1 MLETYRVS
9 GTSLTP
15 QVFLTEQYWL
25 LRDLTGK
32 VRSITTKQKGFGM
45 SVHNKCIHQLFEEQV
60 IQTPNANAIEF
71 EDSRLTYQELNCGAN
86 QLAHYL
92 QSLNV
97 GPDVIVGICMERS
110 IELIVALLGVL
121 KAGGACLPLDPAY
134 SKERLTLMLSDS
146 EASLLLTQEKLL
158 TELPEHQARVICV
171 DTNWAIISQESD
183 ENSVCIAKP
192 TNLAYVIYTSGSTGK
207 PKGVM
212 IEHQSLVNFTE
223 AATIE
228 YGLSVRDR
236 ILQFASISFDA
247 AVEEIYPCLTCG
259 ATLVLRTNEIVSS
272 MSVSVFLK
280 KCQALMITLLSLPT
294 AYWHQMV
301 SELATANLTLPESL
315 RLVLI
320 GGEAVLP
327 KRVEMWKKYVGDYPQ
342 LINGYGTTE
351 TTVLTTT
358 YTLPSSASLSLDQE
372 LRELPI
378 GRAIHNVQTY
388 VLDQYLQPVAV
399 GVPGELHIGG
409 GCLAR
414 GYLNRPDLT
423 DKKFISNPFSD
434 QPGDRLYKTGDLVRY
449 LPDGNIEFLGRLDN
463 QVKIRGFRI
472 EPEEIE
478 TALLQH
484 SAILYAIILV
494 REDNPDNKHLVAY
507 IVLIQGKTFTLSELN
522 SFLKEKLP
530 SYMIPSAFVILE
542 HFPLTPNGKVD
553 RQALLRLDTF
563 QRELKQ
569 NIIPPSTPT
578 EEILVNIWTDILGLK
593 EISIDDDFF
602 ALGGHSLLIA
612 QLIARLRDA
621 FFIEL
626 PVSCL
631 LKSPNLFEIAKA
643 IDSILQGDTSTEIDA
658 DAKIDLDAEVIL
670 DSTITPVD
678 YFTKPT
684 SILLTG
690 ATGFTGSFLL
700 YELLQK
706 TSADIYCLV
715 RASNAEKGKE
725 RLQNQLESYG
735 LWNEIFKSRIIPLP
749 GDMSKP
755 LLGLS
760 MQQFDDLAKRIDIIY
775 HNGACVNFLYPY
787 SVLKATNVF
796 GTEEVLR
803 LACQIKPKPVHFI
816 STLSV
821 FSSSAYSEL
830 SLVKE
835 SNPLNYKHDLESGY
849 AQSKWV
855 AEKLIRE
862 AQKRGLSVCIYRP
875 GNITGSKNN
884 GICNTNDFIWRMV
897 KSCIQIGMAPDVDI
911 TVDMTPVDYVAQAIV
926 HLSLQRKS
934 FGKAFHLFNPCP
946 IHWTMLVDRIR
957 SFGYPLEL
965 ISYDKWRN
973 KLIAHAERFPENA
986 LHPLLPLFFEK
997 SPFEKR
1003 EPRYDGR
1010 NTLDGLAG
1018 SNIVPYVVNT
1028 ELIRIYFS
1036 YFQNSSFLNPPSS
1049 ITTQ

>member
-1 MLETYRVS
+1 M
-9 GTSLTP
+9 P
-15 QVFLTEQYWL
+15 
-25 LRDLTGK
+25 
-32 VRSITTKQKGFGM
+32 
-45 SVHNKCIHQLFEEQV
+45 VHNKCIHQLFEAQV
-60 IQTPNANAIEF
+60 EQTPNASAIEF
-71 EDSRLTYQELNCGAN
+71 EDSRLTYQELNCRAN

-97 GPDVIVGICMERS
+97 GPEVIVGICMERS

-134 SKERLTLMLSDS
+134 PKERLALMLSDS

-183 ENSVCIAKP
+183 ENLVCIAKP
-192 TNLAYVIYTSGSTGK
+192 TNLAYLIYTSGSTGK

-212 IEHQSLVNFTE
+212 IEHQSLVNFVE
-223 AATIE
+223 AAIIE
-228 YGLSVRDR
+228 YGISSRDR
-236 ILQFASISFDA
+236 VLQFASISFDA
-247 AVEEIYPCLTCG
+247 AVEEIYPCLMCG

-272 MSVSVFLK
+272 LSVSVFLK

-351 TTVLTTT
+351 TTVLATT
-358 YTLPSSASLSLDQE
+358 YTLSSSASLSLDQE

-378 GRAIHNVQTY
+378 GRAIYNVQTY
-388 VLDQYLQPVAV
+388 VLDEYLQPVAV

-409 GCLAR
+409 FCLAR

-423 DKKFISNPFSD
+423 EKRFISNPFSN

-449 LPDGNIEFLGRLDN
+449 LPDGNIEFICRLDN
-463 QVKIRGFRI
+463 QVKIRGYRI
-472 EPEEIE
+472 ELEEIE
-478 TALLQH
+478 TVLLQH
-484 SAILYAIILV
+484 PAVLDTIILV

-507 IVLIQGKTFTLSELN
+507 IVLTQGNTFTLSELK

-553 RQALLRLDTF
+553 RQALLRLDTS

-569 NIIPPSTPT
+569 NIIPPRTPT
-578 EEILVNIWTDILGLK
+578 EEILANIWTDILGLK

-612 QLIARLRDA
+612 QLTARIRDA

-626 PVSCL
+626 PVSCIF
-631 LKSPNLFEIAKA
+631 KSPTLLEIAKA
-643 IDSILQGDTSTEIDA
+643 IDSIRQGETSAEIDA
-658 DAKIDLDAEVIL
+658 DANIDLDTEVIL

-678 YFTKPT
+678 YFTQPN

-690 ATGFTGSFLL
+690 ATGFTGPFLL

-706 TSADIYCLV
+706 TSANIYCLV

-725 RLQNQLESYG
+725 RLQNKLESYG
-735 LWNEIFKSRIIPLP
+735 LWNEIFHSRIIPIA

-760 MQQFDDLAKRIDIIY
+760 MQHFHDLANRVDVIY

-787 SVLKATNVF
+787 SALKATNVL

-803 LACQIKPKPVHFI
+803 LACQIKPKPVHFT

-821 FSSSAYSEL
+821 FSSSAYSEF
-830 SLVKE
+830 SLVQE
-835 SNPLNYKHDLESGY
+835 SNPLNYNQDLESGY

-855 AEKLIRE
+855 AEKLIME
-862 AQKRGLSVCIYRP
+862 AQKRGLSVCTYRP
-875 GNITGSKNN
+875 GNITGTKNN
-884 GICNTNDFIWRMV
+884 GICNTNDFLWRMV
-897 KSCIQIGMAPDVDI
+897 KSCIQIGLAPDIDM

-926 HLSLQRKS
+926 HLSLQRES

-946 IHWTMLVDRIR
+946 MHWALLVDTIR

-973 KLIAHAERFPENA
+973 KLIAHAEHFPENA
-986 LHPLLPLFFEK
+986 LHPLLPLFSEEN
-997 SPFEKR
+997 PFEKR
-1003 EPRYDGR
+1003 EPRYDCQ

-1018 SNIVPYVVNT
+1018 SNIVPYPVNT
-1028 ELIRIYFS
+1028 ELLRIYFS
-1036 YFQNSSFLNPPSS
+1036 YFQNSSFLNPPSL
-1049 ITTQ
+1049 ITNQ